1 MGQEAASEE
10 DDDGVRPPA
19 WSGRIRRV
27 RGQKEHPMSLQEIV
41 IAGTLKP
48 DGTLDLDQK
57 PNLAPGRVTV
67 VLRQESEAAPPRED
81 WWQFMQRTR
90 RELEAA
96 GSRFMNE
103 EEVSA
108 HIEWLREGDRMD
120 DLLGK
125 VDEKSRKYEQ
135 S

>member
-1 MGQEAASEE
+1 
-10 DDDGVRPPA
+10 
-19 WSGRIRRV
+19 
-27 RGQKEHPMSLQEIV
+27 MSLQEIV

-57 PNLAPGRVTV
+57 LNLAPGRVTV

-108 HIEWLREGDRMD
+108 HIEWLREGNRMD